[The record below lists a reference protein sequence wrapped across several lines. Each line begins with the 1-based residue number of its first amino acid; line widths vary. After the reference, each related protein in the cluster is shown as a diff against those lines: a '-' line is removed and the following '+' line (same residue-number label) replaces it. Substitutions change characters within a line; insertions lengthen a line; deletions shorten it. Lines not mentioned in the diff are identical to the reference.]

1 MLSATTLYC
10 AILALSI
17 LVSGSLFLLSVR
29 RHGLSVP
36 LAAGI
41 FIAGLVLAYFFAKG
55 VYVALNY
62 SALKANG
69 AGKWFLLV
77 PEQFSFVGG
86 AIGFCL
92 APVLFRAKKRRE
104 IPAYLDQLALPG
116 CLLAALLRFDEIF
129 LGELGLADL
138 RSLGLQD
145 LSDGDLLARFP
156 FAVRDPWGV
165 WYLSVSTLA
174 ALLAL
179 VIFCWLALLA
189 WKKIRLSRSV
199 PDGLLFERCA
209 FLLCSVRFFL
219 ELTRLDCFIFFFV
232 HVDQVLAALVMLVL
246 FIRASLRLKKRT
258 GHFPVLSLV
267 LYLLSYTVNG
277 ITQYL
282 MDKPWHFESLIPRE
296 VYLWLNRN
304 MNSFGFS
311 VMLLTTVVPVI
322 LYLCLY
328 RKTAKTAGE
337 APAA

>member
-1 MLSATTLYC
+1 MHSAPTLYYF
-10 AILALSI
+10 ILALSI
-17 LVSGSLFLLSVR
+17 LVSGSLFLRSVR
-29 RHGLSVP
+29 KNGLSVA

-41 FIAGLVLAYFFAKG
+41 FVLGLVMAWFFAKG
-55 VYVALNY
+55 VYVFLNY
-62 SALKANG
+62 SALKAYG
-69 AGKWFLLV
+69 IGKWFLPI

-92 APVLFRAKKRRE
+92 APVILCAKKRRD
-104 IPAYLDQLALPG
+104 IPAYLDRLALPG

-145 LSDGDLLARFP
+145 LSDGAFLARFP

-174 ALLAL
+174 ALLTL

-189 WKKIRLSRSV
+189 RKERRLSRSI

-246 FIRASLRLKKRT
+246 FIRAGLRLKKRT
-258 GHFPVLSLV
+258 GHFPILSLV

-282 MDKPWHFESLIPRE
+282 MDKPWHFESLMPRE
-296 VYLWLNRN
+296 AYLWLNRN

-311 VMLLTTVVPVI
+311 VLLLTTVVPVV
-322 LYLCLY
+322 LYLRLY
-328 RKTAKTAGE
+328 RKAAKTAGDT
-337 APAA
+337 PAA

>member
-1 MLSATTLYC
+1 MLSATTLYF

-29 RHGLSVP
+29 KHGLSVP

-104 IPAYLDQLALPG
+104 IPAYLDQLAFPAG
-116 CLLAALLRFDEIF
+116 LLAALMRFDEIF

-138 RSLGLQD
+138 RDIGLQD
-145 LSDGDLLARFP
+145 MTDGDLFARFP
-156 FAVRDPWGV
+156 FAVKDSWGV
-165 WYLSVSTLA
+165 WYLAVCTIA
-174 ALLAL
+174 ALMIL
-179 VIFCWLALLA
+179 VIIGCMALRA
-189 WKKIRLSRSV
+189 RKGRLL
-199 PDGLLFERCA
+199 PEGLRFERFIFLVCA
-209 FLLCSVRFFL
+209 VRLFL
-219 ELTRLDCFIFFFV
+219 ELTRLDCLIFFFV
-232 HVDQVLAALVMLVL
+232 HVDQLLAAVVMLIL
-246 FIRASLRLKKRT
+246 FIRAGYRVKQRSGR
-258 GHFPVLSLV
+258 FPGWALVIYLISYVL
-267 LYLLSYTVNG
+267 NG
-277 ITQYL
+277 IMQYA
-282 MDKPWHFESLIPRE
+282 MDKPWHFQSLLTE
-296 VYLWLNRN
+296 GVYNWLAYNLS
-304 MNSFGFS
+304 SFGTC
-311 VMLLTTVVPVI
+311 VLLATTIVTVI
-322 LYLCLY
+322 LYLCLC
-328 RKTAKTAGE
+328 RKETKTAGE